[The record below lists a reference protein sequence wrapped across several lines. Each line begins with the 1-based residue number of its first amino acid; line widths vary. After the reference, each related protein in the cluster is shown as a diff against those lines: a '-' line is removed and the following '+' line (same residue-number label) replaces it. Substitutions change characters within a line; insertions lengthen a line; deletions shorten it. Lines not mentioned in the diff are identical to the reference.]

1 MDNTIREFRALS
13 PSKKKKLQL
22 IACEYSLVVWNEF
35 WPSVDLSYTDSV
47 VGMNH
52 EVDTELP
59 LEAYYAVKLDD
70 YSQSISNRYREPI
83 TAMQDW
89 DLEFPPRIEF
99 AYYSIY
105 NLYQKYGDKR
115 EIDDWL
121 IINQAL
127 SSCEDLKAS
136 DLAKTIVELIA
147 SDSTERLKLTTP

>member
-1 MDNTIREFRALS
+1 MNDTIREFQALS
-13 PSKKKKLQL
+13 ASKKKKLQL

-47 VGMNH
+47 VGVIH
-52 EVDTELP
+52 EVDTKLP
-59 LEAYYAVKLDD
+59 LEAYHAVKLDD
-70 YSQSISNRYREPI
+70 YNQSISNRYREPI
-83 TAMQDW
+83 TAMQDT
-89 DLEFPPRIEF
+89 DLEFPFRIQF

-127 SSCEDLKAS
+127 SSCEDSKIS
-136 DLAKTIVELIA
+136 DIVNTIIVNTIIDLIA
-147 SDSTERLKLTTP
+147 SE